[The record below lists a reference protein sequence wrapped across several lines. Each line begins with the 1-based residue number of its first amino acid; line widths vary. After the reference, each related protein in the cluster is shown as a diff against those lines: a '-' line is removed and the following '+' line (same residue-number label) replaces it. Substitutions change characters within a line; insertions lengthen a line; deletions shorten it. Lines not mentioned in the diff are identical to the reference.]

1 MQIQLF
7 KRELLEIPGVVSAAN
22 SSNLVG
28 EYFGDQ
34 LYHPAEGT
42 KEDTQIVWRMWTD
55 PDYIETYGME
65 MIQGQYFSG
74 KLNEDQRGIVL
85 NEAAVKSFNL
95 SDPVGKKLIDMDN
108 NELTIIGVL
117 KNFHFE
123 SLHQNIKP
131 FAVHSFGEGG
141 GGKYMSLRVT
151 SENIRQTLSEIE
163 KTWKKFAANQAFEY
177 EFFDEYFGRVYLT
190 EARTG
195 RIFMVFSILAILIAC
210 LGLFGLTSFITQQRT
225 KEIGIRKILGAS
237 VSGIVLLFLKNFTK
251 WILVANLVAW
261 PAAYYIM
268 FRWLQSFAYR
278 TDFGVEI
285 FLLSAGMALG
295 IALLTVGFQSVKA
308 ASANPVDSL
317 RYE

>member
-1 MQIQLF
+1 
-7 KRELLEIPGVVSAAN
+7 
-22 SSNLVG
+22 
-28 EYFGDQ
+28 
-34 LYHPAEGT
+34 
-42 KEDTQIVWRMWTD
+42 
-55 PDYIETYGME
+55 
-65 MIQGQYFSG
+65 
-74 KLNEDQRGIVL
+74 
-85 NEAAVKSFNL
+85 
-95 SDPVGKKLIDMDN
+95 
-108 NELTIIGVL
+108 
-117 KNFHFE
+117 
-123 SLHQNIKP
+123 
-131 FAVHSFGEGG
+131 
-141 GGKYMSLRVT
+141 
-151 SENIRQTLSEIE
+151 
-163 KTWKKFAANQAFEY
+163 
-177 EFFDEYFGRVYLT
+177 
-190 EARTG
+190 
-195 RIFMVFSILAILIAC
+195 MVFSILAMLIAC

-237 VSGIVLLFLKNFTK
+237 VSGIVLPFLKNFTK